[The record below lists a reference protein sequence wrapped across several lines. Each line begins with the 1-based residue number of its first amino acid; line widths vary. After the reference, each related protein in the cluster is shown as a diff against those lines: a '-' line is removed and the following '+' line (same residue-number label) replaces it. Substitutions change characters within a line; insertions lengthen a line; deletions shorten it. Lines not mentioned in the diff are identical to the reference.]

1 MTPLRQAAAATN
13 EEERIIATK
22 EVEKIFSRELSL
34 LQTMHSHLLKEL
46 KVSTTSSEFIDA
58 FFSFVP
64 YLKVTSYH
72 PRSCA
77 CVCACVCACA
87 CACACGR
94 DVR

>member
-64 YLKVTSYH
+64 YLKVTPYH
-72 PRSCA
+72 PRVCGRACAVVRVRVRSCA
-77 CVCACVCACA
+77 V
-87 CACACGR
+87 
-94 DVR
+94 

>member
-64 YLKVTSYH
+64 YLKVTSHY
-72 PRSCA
+72 
-77 CVCACVCACA
+77 VACA
-87 CACACGR
+87 CAVVRVQSCAVCR
-94 DVR
+94 LC

>member
-64 YLKVTSYH
+64 YLKVTSHY
-72 PRSCA
+72 
-77 CVCACVCACA
+77 VACA
-87 CACACGR
+87 CADVCGGVCVCGR
-94 DVR
+94 ALCRRC